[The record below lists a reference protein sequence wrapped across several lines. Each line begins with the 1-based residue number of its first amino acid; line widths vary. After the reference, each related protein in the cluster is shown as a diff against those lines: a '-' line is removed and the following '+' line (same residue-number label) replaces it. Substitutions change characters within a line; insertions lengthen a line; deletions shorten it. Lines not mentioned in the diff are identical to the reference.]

1 VSASRD
7 KALKCDGTCCR
18 FIVASGSRHF
28 SCAPCDFDV
37 CFRCAVQCCSATPPP
52 PSASP
57 PQPPP
62 PPPPEPFF
70 FEQEWALCC
79 KCEKWRRLA
88 PGAPVPAED
97 EDWEC
102 SMNLDPAHNTCDD
115 EEEEDEDEEAAA
127 MRARATAAAGEQA
140 DEEADEAALRERAAS
155 FAAGAA
161 MEHPEEVTAADVGEE
176 RVAGSEDE
184 KSEGEEDEA
193 EDAFGDATFEA
204 LKKQMQQQQQLV
216 SVDAESGEAASAA
229 AAAAGPGAAGA
240 ADEEEL
246 RARRST
252 QPPSWADE
260 PGYVSPGHEGF
271 NAFAR
276 ARMRRDGVPSNE
288 RVLPPQELQPA
299 RWVPHKLPKPRLQP
313 YQETVA
319 YLCRPE
325 VLGSCPRML
334 IVHRTGSGKTATML
348 QVANAYFKDKRP
360 KLLIFPTTAVCKN
373 FYREVR
379 NPAFPNRYAAYLDMV
394 ESGRAQLP
402 QPKGHVHSTHGD
414 ARRGL
419 ELLGILRNGQVRD
432 EFLRHPD
439 HPP

>member
-1 VSASRD
+1 
-7 KALKCDGTCCR
+7 
-18 FIVASGSRHF
+18 VASGSRHF

-161 MEHPEEVTAADVGEE
+161 MEHPEEVTAADAGEE

-216 SVDAESGEAASAA
+216 VSVDAESGEAASAA
-229 AAAAGPGAAGA
+229 AAAAGHGAAGA

-260 PGYVSPGHEGF
+260 PGYVPPGHEGF

-276 ARMRRDGVPSNE
+276 ARMRRDGVPEQGHPDGRGAQLGTSLRRDPAQPAAHADASQSAHASQGGRE
-288 RVLPPQELQPA
+288 LGRTRLHGHAAVRRAHASCRPQEHHQRPA
-299 RWVPHKLPKPRLQP
+299 LGRL
-313 YQETVA
+313 E
-319 YLCRPE
+319 
-325 VLGSCPRML
+325 
-334 IVHRTGSGKTATML
+334 
-348 QVANAYFKDKRP
+348 
-360 KLLIFPTTAVCKN
+360 
-373 FYREVR
+373 
-379 NPAFPNRYAAYLDMV
+379 
-394 ESGRAQLP
+394 
-402 QPKGHVHSTHGD
+402 
-414 ARRGL
+414 
-419 ELLGILRNGQVRD
+419 
-432 EFLRHPD
+432 
-439 HPP
+439 